1 MAVPDMRIAHQV
13 DDAVVAGGG
22 PAGAAVAISLAR
34 AGRQV
39 TVIERDAAPA
49 HRVCGEFIG
58 ADALARLASLG
69 VDPLSLGAQPI
80 HRLRLLRGTHLI
92 ETALPFAAAGLSR
105 RALDAALLTA
115 AQASGATVLRGH
127 KIRRV
132 NGTVLEVER
141 LGRISA
147 RSLFLATGKHEL
159 RGAERRTPRGCDSVG
174 IKLHLRLSPAQTGA
188 LRGAIELLLIGD
200 AYVGLQLIEDGIA
213 NLCLVA
219 PASLLRKAG
228 DCNALLAALCRGSS
242 PLASRLAGAQGWPKP
257 LAVART
263 PYGFI
268 HRPSAAD
275 AAFRLGD
282 QMGVIASFAGDG
294 IAVALHTAA
303 LAADCALKDESA
315 RNYHARARAELQ
327 RPIRVASTLNRALSW
342 TPGRAALL
350 GAARLWPGMIRHLAL
365 LTRIG

>member
-1 MAVPDMRIAHQV
+1 MAVPDMRIAHQIE
-13 DDAVVAGGG
+13 DAVVAGGG

-34 AGRQV
+34 AGRRV

-49 HRVCGEFIG
+49 HKVCGEFIG
-58 ADALARLASLG
+58 ADALARLAALG
-69 VDPLSLGAQPI
+69 VDPFALGAQPI
-80 HRLRLLRGTHLI
+80 DRLRLLHGTQPI

-127 KIRRV
+127 TIRRV
-132 NGTVLEVER
+132 NGTELEAER
-141 LGRISA
+141 LGTIRA
-147 RSLFLATGKHEL
+147 RCLFLATGKHEL
-159 RGAERRTPRGCDSVG
+159 RGAERRTPRGCDTVG
-174 IKLHLRLSPAQTGA
+174 VKLHLRLSPARTGA
-188 LRGAIELLLIGD
+188 LRNAIELLLIGG
-200 AYVGLQLIEDGIA
+200 AYVGLQLIEEDIA

-219 PASLLRKAG
+219 PTSLLRQAG
-228 DCNALLAALCRGSS
+228 GCNALLAALCRGSP
-242 PLASRLAGAQGWPKP
+242 PLASRLAGARAWPKP

-275 AAFRLGD
+275 GAFRLGD
-282 QMGVIASFAGDG
+282 QMGVTPSFAGDG

-303 LAADCALKDESA
+303 LAADFALNDGSA
-315 RNYHARARAELQ
+315 QHYHARARAELQ
-327 RPIRVASTLNRALSW
+327 RPIRVASTLDRTLSW
-342 TPGRAALL
+342 APGRAALL